1 MAQDRRFVAWP
12 CAKSVLADHII
23 GSQRIS
29 DCPNPLTV
37 CFSMNEFLL
46 VDLSA
51 GGVLVLAVTA
61 LIAGCARGFSGF
73 GGALIFVPIAS
84 AVVGPRLAVP
94 LLLIVDIVLTPGLL
108 PKAWRHADRSNVGVM
123 AAGAVLGVPLGTYL
137 LGHMEGTTIR
147 WAIVGVVVVLLAL
160 LMSGWR
166 YHGRPHPS
174 LTAAVGL
181 TSGLFSGAAQV
192 GGPPVVAYWL
202 GGNLTPQTVRANIVL
217 YFAISSLL
225 SVASYLVAG
234 ILTWETVQLSLIIG
248 PAFAVGLF
256 SGARLFNLTNEVVF
270 RRICF
275 SLIAAAAIIGLP
287 VLDGVLR

>member
-1 MAQDRRFVAWP
+1 
-12 CAKSVLADHII
+12 
-23 GSQRIS
+23 
-29 DCPNPLTV
+29 
-37 CFSMNEFLL
+37 MNEFLFI
-46 VDLSA
+46 DLSV
-51 GGVLVLAVTA
+51 GGALVLVVTA

-94 LLLIVDIVLTPGLL
+94 LLLIVDIVLTPGLI
-108 PKAWRHADRSNVGVM
+108 PKAWRNADRSNVGVM
-123 AAGAVLGVPLGTYL
+123 ATGAVVGVPLGTYL

-147 WAIVGVVVVLLAL
+147 WAIVGVVAVLLAL

-166 YHGRPHPS
+166 YHGRPHAS

-202 GGNLTPQTVRANIVL
+202 GGNFTPQTVRANIVL

-234 ILTWETVQLSLIIG
+234 ILTWETVKLSLMIG
-248 PAFAVGLF
+248 PTFAFGLF
-256 SGARLFNLTNEVVF
+256 TGARLFSLTNEFVF
-270 RRICF
+270 RRICY

>member
-1 MAQDRRFVAWP
+1 MYRRSLIRSAAVA
-12 CAKSVLADHII
+12 
-23 GSQRIS
+23 
-29 DCPNPLTV
+29 
-37 CFSMNEFLL
+37 
-46 VDLSA
+46 
-51 GGVLVLAVTA
+51 
-61 LIAGCARGFSGF
+61 
-73 GGALIFVPIAS
+73 
-84 AVVGPRLAVP
+84 
-94 LLLIVDIVLTPGLL
+94 GLL
-108 PKAWRHADRSNVGVM
+108 PAASRAQWFPSKQLRMVVGAAAGGGGDIVARILAQELTKSAGLSVMIDNKPGAGGTVATREALRAPPDGHTLMMANVGVM

-234 ILTWETVQLSLIIG
+234 ILTWETVQLSLMIG